1 MNQIPNLAGL
11 AGRVL
16 IAAIFVIS
24 GFGKIGAYEA
34 TQGYMNS
41 MGVPGVMLP
50 AVIAFEIAAGLAVM
64 VGWRTRIAAFLLAGF
79 CLVSAVLFHGDFSDQ
94 MQSILFWKNV
104 AIAGGF
110 LFLVAHGA
118 GAWSLDAR
126 STATQRASAGAM
138 S

>member
-1 MNQIPNLAGL
+1 MNQFNPLFNT

-24 GFGKIGAYEA
+24 GFGKIGAYEG
-34 TQGYMNS
+34 TQAYMDAV
-41 MGVPGVMLP
+41 GVPGGLLP
-50 AVIAFEIAAGLAVM
+50 AVIALEIVAGVAVA
-64 VGWRTRIAAFLLAGF
+64 VGWQARIAAFLLAGF
-79 CLVSAVLFHGDFSDQ
+79 TLIAGVLFHGDLNDQ

-110 LFLVAHGA
+110 LFIVANGA
-118 GAWSLDAR
+118 GPWSVDAR
-126 STATQRASAGAM
+126 VGRKAGAVAAL

>member
-1 MNQIPNLAGL
+1 MNHIPNLASL

-16 IAAIFVIS
+16 IATIFVIS

-34 TQGYMNS
+34 TQGYMNA
-41 MGVPGVMLP
+41 MGVPGMLLP
-50 AVIAFEIAAGLAVM
+50 LVIAFEITAGLAVI
-64 VGWRTRIAAFLLAGF
+64 VGWRTQIAAFLLAGF
-79 CLVSAVLFHGDFSDQ
+79 CLVSAVLFHGDLSDQ

-110 LFLVAHGA
+110 LLLVAQGA

-126 STATQRASAGAM
+126 STSARRVSAPAM